1 MGCARGLSQ
10 GLASPSR
17 LPFSLTPQQAELN
30 RWETAGLRVL
40 SRQGGAPR
48 REWEVRHQ
56 DAGTRTLADAVPFWS
71 PCRPEGVPMLG
82 PPGLSRRRALLALQC
97 GPRLTGQ
104 TVQGPA
110 VPCAASSCPAPA
122 APWRC
127 SAGTQDRPGFR
138 AGTQP
143 GGQRPQGNAVG
154 LAFTFGLCF
163 PLEQASSSVLFLLGV
178 QPLDSL
184 IYTHMYISCICTYI
198 HILFHFVP

>member
-56 DAGTRTLADAVPFWS
+56 DAGTRTLAPGRWQTRCLFGALADRRV
-71 PCRPEGVPMLG
+71 CRCWVRPAC
-82 PPGLSRRRALLALQC
+82 LSRRRALLALQC

-127 SAGTQDRPGFR
+127 SARTQDRPGFR

-163 PLEQASSSVLFLLGV
+163 PLE
-178 QPLDSL
+178 
-184 IYTHMYISCICTYI
+184 
-198 HILFHFVP
+198 

>member
-82 PPGLSRRRALLALQC
+82 PPGLLEPSAGPPGSAVWSPPYGADRAGPGGAVCSLILPGSCSSLEVQRWDPRP
-97 GPRLTGQ
+97 PRLQGWDTARGPETSGERRWPRFYLRFVFSFGTGFLFC
-104 TVQGPA
+104 A
-110 VPCAASSCPAPA
+110 VSPGCPA
-122 APWRC
+122 
-127 SAGTQDRPGFR
+127 T
-138 AGTQP
+138 
-143 GGQRPQGNAVG
+143 
-154 LAFTFGLCF
+154 
-163 PLEQASSSVLFLLGV
+163 
-178 QPLDSL
+178 
-184 IYTHMYISCICTYI
+184 
-198 HILFHFVP
+198 